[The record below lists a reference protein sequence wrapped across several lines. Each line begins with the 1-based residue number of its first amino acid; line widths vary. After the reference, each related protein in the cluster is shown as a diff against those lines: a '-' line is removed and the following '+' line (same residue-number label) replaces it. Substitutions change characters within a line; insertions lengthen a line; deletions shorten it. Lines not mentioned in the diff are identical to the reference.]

1 MVMDSNQNRYYTKI
15 AEIIA
20 DGTNVYRIVGGK
32 HYKIKFPF
40 ASLQFSFPYFLEE
53 YDPAYNYTPY
63 IKFKRNVTHTYGIE
77 DVEVVKVWQIYVDI
91 IKDKYVYKNK

>member
-32 HYKIKFPF
+32 HYNIKFPYISHSFSF
-40 ASLQFSFPYFLEE
+40 ASFLEE
-53 YDPAYNYTPY
+53 YDPVYNYIPFNQ
-63 IKFKRNVTHTYGIE
+63 FKRHVSHTYGVE
-77 DVEVVKVWQIYVDI
+77 DVEMVKVWQIYVDI

>member
-20 DGTNVYRIVGGK
+20 DGTNVYRITGGK
-32 HYKIKFPF
+32 HYKIKFPYI
-40 ASLQFSFPYFLEE
+40 SHPFSFVSFLGE
-53 YDPAYNYTPY
+53 YDPVYNYIPF
-63 IKFKRNVTHTYGIE
+63 IQFKRHVSYTYGIE
-77 DVEVVKVWQIYVDI
+77 DAEVVKVWQIYVDV